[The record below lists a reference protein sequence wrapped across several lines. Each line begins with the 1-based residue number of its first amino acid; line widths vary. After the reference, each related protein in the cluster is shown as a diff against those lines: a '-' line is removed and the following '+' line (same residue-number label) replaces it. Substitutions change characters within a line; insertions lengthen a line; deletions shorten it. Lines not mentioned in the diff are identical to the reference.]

1 MDPRISLS
9 QWRALIA
16 VVDAGGYAQAA
27 EALHKTQST
36 VTYAVQKLES
46 LLGVKAFEIQGRK
59 AVLSP
64 TGRVLYRRARALV
77 EEAEA
82 LERAAGSLAAGWEP
96 ELRLAVDIVF
106 PTWLL
111 LRCFER
117 LAEQRPEM
125 RIDLL
130 ESVLDGAGEALLQGN
145 ADLIITGIVPPGFIG
160 EHLLRARFLAV
171 ASPDHPLHQLG
182 RELTQQDLRGYRQLV
197 IRDSALGRK
206 RESGWLGAEQ
216 RWTVSHKATW
226 IHAAKRGMGFA
237 WFPEDSIRDELRSG
251 ELKPLP
257 MRGVTDRYAEMY
269 LVYADPDYAGP
280 GARALAALIR
290 EEITGLCKTRGAQ
303 GDTAFS
309 RVTASE
315 TSAARSSPGAL
326 GSPAIDAPALAAA
339 SQKPRGRRAR
349 SRPG

>member
-1 MDPRISLS
+1 MDGKISLS

-16 VVDAGGYAQAA
+16 VVEAGGYAQAA
-27 EALHKTQST
+27 EKLHKTQST

-64 TGRVLYRRARALV
+64 TGQVLYRRARALV
-77 EEAEA
+77 DEAEA

-111 LRCFER
+111 LRCCGR

-130 ESVLDGAGEALLQGN
+130 ESVLDGAGEALLQGK

-171 ASPDHPLHQLG
+171 ASPQHPLHQLG
-182 RELTQQDLRGYRQLV
+182 RPLTQQDLRRHRQIV
-197 IRDSALGRK
+197 IRDSALQRK
-206 RESGWLGAEQ
+206 RESGWLGSEQ

-226 IHAAKRGMGFA
+226 IHAATMGLGFS
-237 WFPEDSIRDELRSG
+237 WFPEDSIREELRNG
-251 ELKPLP
+251 ELKPLL
-257 MRGVTDRYAEMY
+257 MREGADRYADMY
-269 LVYADPDYAGP
+269 LVFGDPDYAGP
-280 GARALAALIR
+280 GARALAAMIR
-290 EEITGLCKTRGAQ
+290 EDVSGLCKSRGEPPP
-303 GDTAFS
+303 T
-309 RVTASE
+309 TL
-315 TSAARSSPGAL
+315 PG
-326 GSPAIDAPALAAA
+326 
-339 SQKPRGRRAR
+339 QKPRRKR
-349 SRPG
+349 